1 MESFFKFW
9 MKISGHRTNI
19 LEKSFR
25 EVGIGASSGNYKG
38 GKATMWTADF
48 GDR

>member
-9 MKISGHRTNI
+9 MKSSGHRTNI
-19 LEKSFR
+19 LEKCFR
-25 EVGIGASSGNYKG
+25 EVGIGASSGNYEG